1 MSDASEF
8 FLAKEKESKKTRFQE
23 ERKYALHCE
32 RLSDNAA
39 SGFRKLRPVGAK
51 LKFHGNSGDHAH
63 GKIDSENFRPES
75 RRSIVVLVAGAQS
88 FGLEIDQQQRQT
100 HRQLRENV
108 MERNSE
114 SKVQAMSINS
124 VSHDCTFT
132 PGVRAATAACSKA
145 VRVCST

>member
-39 SGFRKLRPVGAK
+39 SGFRKLRPVGTK
-51 LKFHGNSGDHAH
+51 LKFHGNSGHHAH

-75 RRSIVVLVAGAQS
+75 RGSIVVFVAGPQS
-88 FGLEIDQQQRQT
+88 FGLEIDQLQRQT

-108 MERNSE
+108 VERNSE
-114 SKVQAMSINS
+114 SEVQAMSINS
-124 VSHDCTFT
+124 VSQDCTFAS
-132 PGVRAATAACSKA
+132 GVRAATTADSKA
-145 VRVCST
+145 IRICST

>member
-39 SGFRKLRPVGAK
+39 SGFRKLRPVGTK
-51 LKFHGNSGDHAH
+51 LKFHGNSGHHAH

-75 RRSIVVLVAGAQS
+75 RGSIVVFVSGPQS
-88 FGLEIDQQQRQT
+88 FGLEIEQQQ
-100 HRQLRENV
+100 
-108 MERNSE
+108 S
-114 SKVQAMSINS
+114 
-124 VSHDCTFT
+124 
-132 PGVRAATAACSKA
+132 
-145 VRVCST
+145 